1 MGFSIQSITDAG
13 HAAIQ
18 AALDGGYPLI
28 FTSIKTGNGNYTEGE
43 DVTGM
48 TALKS
53 LKNTYVIGSKET
65 DADGVTLGAVL
76 VNYDGE
82 EIIVAT
88 SYRINEIGLFCTV
101 NDTEYLYAVAAVPDN
116 GGREMPGYD
125 ATNLTQ
131 IVQRWFVAYTND
143 LNIQVDMAGAF
154 ALATDLSEEIEDRRQ
169 SDFEILYDLGN
180 KTTTIEEDNG
190 DKLITEVDS
199 DREVTTVTRITNT
212 SPTVKTITTT
222 ITPDDG
228 DYYWTK
234 VEVITT
240 TISGKTITKT
250 TTKSP
255 KA

>member
-13 HAAIQ
+13 HTAIQ
-18 AALDGGYPLI
+18 AALDGNYPLT
-28 FTSIKTGNGNYTEGE
+28 FTSIKTGNGSYTDGE

-53 LKNTYVIGSKET
+53 LKNTYTIGSKEAE
-65 DADGVTLGAVL
+65 ADGVTLGAVL

-82 EIIVAT
+82 NIIVAT
-88 SYRINEIGLFCTV
+88 SYKINEIGLFCTV
-101 NDTEYLYAVAAVPDN
+101 NGTEYLYAVAAVPDN

-125 ATNLTQ
+125 GTNLTQ
-131 IVQRWFVAYTND
+131 IVQKWFVAYTND
-143 LNIQVDMAGAF
+143 LEITVDMSGAF
-154 ALATDLSEEIEDRRQ
+154 ALADDLADETADREEED
-169 SDFEILYDLGN
+169 FNILYDLGN
-180 KTTTIEEDNG
+180 KTTTIEEDDG
-190 DKLITEVDS
+190 DKVITEVDS
-199 DREVTTVTRITNT
+199 DRDVTTVTRIVNT

-240 TISGKTITKT
+240 TESGKTIVKT

-255 KA
+255 KE